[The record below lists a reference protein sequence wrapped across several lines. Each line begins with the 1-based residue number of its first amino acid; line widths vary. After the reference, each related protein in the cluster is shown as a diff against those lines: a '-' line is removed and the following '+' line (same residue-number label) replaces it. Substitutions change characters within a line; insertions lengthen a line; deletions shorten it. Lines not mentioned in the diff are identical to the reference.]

1 MKMVYKVSQKFTFK
15 CSTEKLWN
23 LITSPECLEL
33 YHPFCKENKVLLW
46 ESAENK
52 KDYIIYLNGLKY
64 YREFFRWEEKKYFE
78 LFIGKL
84 NGKKSKVKWKIMHST
99 KKDHTILE
107 IEVFPYKT
115 SKIPKFIIYS
125 LVFAI
130 YIKPMLKKYLRS
142 VLRGINWYLN
152 NKSPV
157 PKSHFGNHSWF
168 Q

>member
-1 MKMVYKVSQKFTFK
+1 M
-15 CSTEKLWN
+15 
-23 LITSPECLEL
+23 
-33 YHPFCKENKVLLW
+33 
-46 ESAENK
+46 
-52 KDYIIYLNGLKY
+52 G
-64 YREFFRWEEKKYFE
+64 RKKYFE

-107 IEVFPYKT
+107 IEVFPYRT

-130 YIKPMLKKYLRS
+130 YIKPMLKKYLKS

-168 Q
+168 E